1 MKKIIDKKLRILGL
15 WENVR
20 VVENPGAK
28 VIDVL
33 KNHNKKKE
41 KTVCGD
47 DDCLVGQNPK
57 GGNCR
62 TNEVVY
68 QITCGLCG
76 DIYIYRRNFTE
87 HTNAL

>member
-33 KNHNKKKE
+33 NSR
-41 KTVCGD
+41 
-47 DDCLVGQNPK
+47 
-57 GGNCR
+57 GNYDR
-62 TNEVVY
+62 D
-68 QITCGLCG
+68 L
-76 DIYIYRRNFTE
+76 
-87 HTNAL
+87 

>member
-33 KNHNKKKE
+33 KNHNKKKK

-68 QITCGLCG
+68 QVTCGLCG
-76 DIYIYRRNFTE
+76 DIYRRNFKE

>member
-33 KNHNKKKE
+33 KNHNKKKK

-47 DDCLVGQNPK
+47 DD
-57 GGNCR
+57 
-62 TNEVVY
+62 
-68 QITCGLCG
+68 
-76 DIYIYRRNFTE
+76 
-87 HTNAL
+87 

>member
-20 VVENPGAK
+20 VVENHGAK

-33 KNHNKKKE
+33 MNHNNNNK

-62 TNEVVY
+62 TNDVIY

>member
-1 MKKIIDKKLRILGL
+1 MKKIIDKQLRILGL

-20 VVENPGAK
+20 VVENIGVK
-28 VIDVL
+28 KIDVL
-33 KNHNKKKE
+33 KNHTNNNKK

-76 DIYIYRRNFTE
+76 DIYI
-87 HTNAL
+87 